1 MAKLYFVY
9 ASMGGGKSANL
20 LQARFNYI
28 ERGQKCLLLT
38 AAVDDRYG
46 KGKISS
52 RIGISA
58 DADIFSA
65 EDDLLE
71 KFIKPAAVDG
81 VDVIMIDEIQ
91 FATPAQ
97 IWQLARGVDI
107 CDIPIMSFG
116 LRTDFQGNPFPGS
129 TTLLAIA
136 DELRELKGV
145 CHCGSAAR
153 MVLRKDA
160 DGRPTLKGEQIQI
173 GGNDTYTPLCR
184 KHWLDAHGML

>member
-1 MAKLYFVY
+1 
-9 ASMGGGKSANL
+9 MGGGKSANL